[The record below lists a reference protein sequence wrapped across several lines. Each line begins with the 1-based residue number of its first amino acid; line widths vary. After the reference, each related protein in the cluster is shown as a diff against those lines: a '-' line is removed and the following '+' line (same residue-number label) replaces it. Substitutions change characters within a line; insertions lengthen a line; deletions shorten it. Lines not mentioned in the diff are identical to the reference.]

1 MTKISRHLCDNCKRF
16 RYGTCTL
23 ADLEPCQPVIKDPE
37 KRERSAVAVTA
48 TIIVLVAIAA
58 AILLACSHRKEEAV
72 PEPEQVS
79 AVALLRELHKGEL
92 TEWDKLVLAI
102 AYTESRFYENAVGKA
117 GDSGI
122 LQITVPYVKEANR
135 ISGGNFKH
143 EDAFCVDSSLVMFNV
158 IQDYYN
164 PAHSIDEAIYRHN
177 KSESYRRT
185 VLENLAMIERYEALR
200 AKLIE
205 TH

>member
-23 ADLEPCQPVIKDPE
+23 ADLEPCRPVLRDEGK
-37 KRERSAVAVTA
+37 KKNSFLVAVTVILLA
-48 TIIVLVAIAA
+48 GIAA
-58 AILLACSHRKEEAV
+58 AILFACSQHQGEPA
-72 PEPEQVS
+72 PEPEPVS

-135 ISGGNFKH
+135 ISGANFRH
-143 EDAFCVDSSLVMFNV
+143 EDAFCVDSSLVMFEI

-200 AKLIE
+200 AKLIT
-205 TH
+205 THY